1 MASPNGIHHGDGETK
16 KDTSF
21 SKEWLRRQI
30 PPVGTVLPRRLYDGK
45 EYAHKPLP
53 CEVISINYEKLHYRV
68 KFGCGLTETFKVPEV
83 RGY

>member
-1 MASPNGIHHGDGETK
+1 MKAHCKGNVFRSKTDVLHVRLCNSADTLQTK
-16 KDTSF
+16 AC
-21 SKEWLRRQI
+21 
-30 PPVGTVLPRRLYDGK
+30 K

-83 RGY
+83 REYT